1 MQKWIV
7 RKDLRGESV
16 GTPHCFMAGNPIARI
31 PGAVTLE
38 EFAALLLAPNERLQ
52 PADRLWID
60 RHGERVG
67 YVEILDRTP

>member
-16 GTPHCFMAGNPIARI
+16 GIPHCYMDGNPIARI

-38 EFAALLLAPNERLQ
+38 EFAALLLAPNECLQ
-52 PADRLWID
+52 SADRLWID
-60 RHGERVG
+60 RQGERVG
-67 YVEILDRTP
+67 YLEILETSP